1 MSEATEW
8 KNLRDQLK
16 RQGFRLEKDK
26 HWKVF
31 QGDRLVSVMPGSP
44 GRGRA
49 LRNQKAQ
56 LRRIGAKV

>member
-8 KNLRDQLK
+8 KKLRDQLK
-16 RQGFRLEKDK
+16 QQGYRLEKDK

-31 QGDRLVSVMPGSP
+31 QGNRLVSVMPGSP

-49 LRNQKAQ
+49 FLNQKAQ
-56 LRRIGAKV
+56 LRRAGVKV